1 MIINNSILQM
11 QNNQAATLGNIKV
24 KKDLYGCLKDVRKWF
39 GLKMFNDIQI

>member
-24 KKDLYGCLKDVRKWF
+24 KKDLYNCLKDVRKCF
-39 GLKMFNDIQI
+39 DLQMLNKVQI